1 MCAAREKIHELASR
15 YVSDELAAHR
25 REYFDL
31 AKTWDPKDFNAT
43 ALARRAIA
51 ALRRVGTGA
60 GVEGRALE
68 VAEEVAR
75 WAELAW
81 DR

>member
-1 MCAAREKIHELASR
+1 MF
-15 YVSDELAAHR
+15 DER
-25 REYFDL
+25 RGRGDSGFG
-31 AKTWDPKDFNAT
+31 
-43 ALARRAIA
+43 
-51 ALRRVGTGA
+51 RVGTGA